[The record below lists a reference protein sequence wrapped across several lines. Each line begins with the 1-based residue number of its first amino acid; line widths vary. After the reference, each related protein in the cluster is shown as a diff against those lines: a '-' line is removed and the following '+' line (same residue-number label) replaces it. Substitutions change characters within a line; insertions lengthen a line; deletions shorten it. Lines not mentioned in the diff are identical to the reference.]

1 MENLDPQYLE
11 VKKDELA
18 KTFNRLQGETKQIE
32 IQEAALAQKKNEI
45 NLEMLRLQGENR
57 LIEELLGRG
66 KQEPAPPAES
76 VKP

>member
-1 MENLDPQYLE
+1 MEKLDPQYLE

-18 KTFNRLQGETKQIE
+18 KKFGRLQGEVKQIE

-57 LIEELLGRG
+57 LIEELLGG
-66 KQEPAPPAES
+66 GQEEAPAPAET
-76 VKP
+76 VTP